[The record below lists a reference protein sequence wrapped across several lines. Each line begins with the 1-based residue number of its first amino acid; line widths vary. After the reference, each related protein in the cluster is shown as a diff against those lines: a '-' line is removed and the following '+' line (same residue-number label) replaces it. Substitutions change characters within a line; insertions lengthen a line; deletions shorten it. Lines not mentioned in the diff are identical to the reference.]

1 MRGQLLTSRMF
12 ALFFH
17 RGRDRFALSF
27 GFGFSAIDPRLQFK
41 EFELF
46 QTQTLAAW
54 AVLLD
59 QIQAAKLPQDPVL
72 LLEPCHLFFKLLVA
86 L

>member
-1 MRGQLLTSRMF
+1 MRGQLLTSGMF
-12 ALFFH
+12 ALFFC
-17 RGRDRFALSF
+17 RCRDRFALSF
-27 GFGFSAIDPRLQFK
+27 GFDFSAIDPWLQFK

-46 QTQTLAAW
+46 QTQTLAAR

-72 LLEPCHLFFKLLVA
+72 FLEPCHLFFKLLVA

>member
-1 MRGQLLTSRMF
+1 MF
-12 ALFFH
+12 ALFFY
-17 RGRDRFALSF
+17 RCRDRLFAL
-27 GFGFSAIDPRLQFK
+27 GFRFDFSAINPWFQFK
-41 EFELF
+41 KFELF
-46 QTQTLAAW
+46 QTQTFAAW

-72 LLEPCHLFFKLLVA
+72 LLEPCHLFCKLLIA